1 MLVKP
6 HLGAFGIFCSETE
19 MWHRK
24 AYPTRAKAE
33 AVFEKIQAGLYRFE
47 PC

>member
-1 MLVKP
+1 MSIKP
-6 HLGAFGIFCSETE
+6 HLGAFGIFCSDTD

-24 AYPTRAKAE
+24 AYTTRAKAE
-33 AVFEKIQAGLYRFE
+33 AAFAKIQAGLYRFE